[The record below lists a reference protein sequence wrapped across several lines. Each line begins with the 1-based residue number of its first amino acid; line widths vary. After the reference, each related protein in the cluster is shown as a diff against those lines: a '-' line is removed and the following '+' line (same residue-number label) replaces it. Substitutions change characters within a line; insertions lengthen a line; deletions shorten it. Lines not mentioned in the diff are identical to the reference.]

1 MSLPPFSP
9 SGVPQS
15 ASEILARRYREAAER
30 LKKIVMNP
38 PGSKASSQASR
49 RARAAGQLQ
58 QIDQVVIPNL
68 LQDASGWIGEH
79 VPPAYT
85 EGKKEGDANAR
96 KWVKV
101 PAAKELKTSFSLID
115 HHALNALANK
125 TFSDLQ
131 KSARSMGEV
140 AKSLIRD
147 TADMGLSSS
156 DLHDIIA
163 GGIIDGQPRDAIRDL
178 SGRLKKINNGQVAR
192 IVNRNGA
199 EMNFDADYYAELVVR
214 TMTRQAVQ
222 EGRHNRFRETRH
234 RSGHGRRPREREPL
248 HRLPRPDLLHRQ
260 RQDPAGYPS
269 PPLRRPPVPPQLLQ
283 EHGARSSWNW
293 PTPSSSPPAPT
304 TTSPRSPPPPTF
316 PGEQDVQGPPAPP
329 AVTQRYGKI
338 SPIQG
343 AKRQTAEESG

>member
-1 MSLPPFSP
+1 MPLPPFSP

-49 RARAAGQLQ
+49 RARAAGLLQ

-115 HHALNALANK
+115 HHALQALSNK
-125 TFSDLQ
+125 TWSDLQ

-163 GGIIDGQPRDAIRDL
+163 GGIIDGQPRDAIREL

-199 EMNFDADYYAELVVR
+199 EMNFDADYYAQLVVR

-222 EGRHNRFRETRH
+222 EGRHNRFRELDIDLVMVVGRVSDNPCTAFLGQVYSL
-234 RSGHGRRPREREPL
+234 SGKSGK
-248 HRLPRPDLLHRQ
+248 
-260 RQDPAGYPS
+260 Y
-269 PPLRRPPVPPQLLQ
+269 PPLPFGGPPFHPNCSKSTAAFVEDLATDQ
-283 EHGARSSWNW
+283 EKEVAA
-293 PTPSSSPPAPT
+293 PDDDVAKVAAAPT
-304 TTSPRSPPPPTF
+304 FYQAAKTF
-316 PGEQDVQGPPAPP
+316 KDLQLRQQ
-329 AVTQRYGKI
+329 VTARYGKI
-338 SPIQG
+338 SPLPGPQ
-343 AKRQTAEESG
+343 RQTAGGDQ